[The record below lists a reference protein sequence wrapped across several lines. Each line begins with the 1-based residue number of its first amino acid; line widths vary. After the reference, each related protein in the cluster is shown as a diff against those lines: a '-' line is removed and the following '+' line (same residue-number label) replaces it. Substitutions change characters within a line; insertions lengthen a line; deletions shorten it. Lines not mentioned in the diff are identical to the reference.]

1 MTMPINL
8 HPQYITDDSGDKIS
22 VVIGMEEFENM
33 LEDIEDL
40 AIIAERKDEK
50 STSHQ
55 DFIKEL
61 KQDAIIWYSMESISK
76 KRTKKNR

>member
-40 AIIAERKDEK
+40 TAIADRKDEET
-50 STSHQ
+50 TSHD
-55 DFIKEL
+55 DFLNEL
-61 KQDAIIWYSMESISK
+61 RADG
-76 KRTKKNR
+76 TL

>member
-40 AIIAERKDEK
+40 TAIADRKDEET
-50 STSHQ
+50 TSHD
-55 DFIKEL
+55 DFLNEL
-61 KQDAIIWYSMESISK
+61 KADG
-76 KRTKKNR
+76 TL

>member
-8 HPQYITDDSGDKIS
+8 HPQYITDDRGDKIS

-40 AIIAERKDEK
+40 TAIADRKDEET
-50 STSHQ
+50 TSHD
-55 DFIKEL
+55 DFLNEL
-61 KQDAIIWYSMESISK
+61 RADG
-76 KRTKKNR
+76 TL

>member
-1 MTMPINL
+1 MHMPVNL

-40 AIIAERKDEK
+40 TAIADRKEIPK
-50 STSHQ
+50 
-55 DFIKEL
+55 
-61 KQDAIIWYSMESISK
+61 IIEAVENLASNPHPSNH
-76 KRTKKNR
+76 KNY